1 MTRGADQATPMS
13 QCLVSFGSN
22 LGTRESAI
30 AQAARDMAGRSRV
43 ANFRASRLFETPP
56 IGGPSGQEPFLN
68 GVAAFDTDA
77 DACEVLG
84 WLQDLE
90 DRLGR
95 LRKQRWGARAIDLDV
110 VLHGNLIGGAS
121 DLTVPHPRYTARRF
135 VLRPACDVAAEYRDP
150 RFGWSIGRLAR
161 HLDAGNASMALV
173 GCDAATRRDLC
184 QRLRSR
190 FGLLT
195 FEECPLPGPMSVIAN
210 APSLAERVAVPQ
222 GDTERGSGE
231 GEPGRVR
238 VLDDAP
244 WVSAF
249 VPDLPT
255 QAGNSGSP
263 TGPGGR
269 IDEECQQ
276 RSVPRLI
283 ARMQWTREEDRW
295 PAPHRIWPCT
305 SGWPEYRL
313 EVDDLDWAA
322 GEIKSA
328 LDSMRCAIMPVTE
341 DGNWW

>member
-1 MTRGADQATPMS
+1 MS

-30 AQAARDMAGRSRV
+30 AQAARDLAGRSKV
-43 ANFRASRLFETPP
+43 ANFRASRLYETPP

-135 VLRPACDVAAEYRDP
+135 VLKPACDVAAEYRDP

-161 HLDAGNASMALV
+161 HLDAGNASMALF

-184 QRLRSR
+184 ERLRSR

-195 FEECPLPGPMSVIAN
+195 FEESPLPGPMSVIAN
-210 APSLAERVAVPQ
+210 APSLAGRTVIAS
-222 GDTERGSGE
+222 GDTEWGSPKRGGE
-231 GEPGRVR
+231 GERGHVR
-238 VLDDAP
+238 VLDDSP

-255 QAGNSGSP
+255 QAAHGEGLGDPSL
-263 TGPGGR
+263 R
-269 IDEECQQ
+269 FDDDCQE

-283 ARMQWTREEDRW
+283 ARMQWTRQEERW
-295 PAPHRIWPCT
+295 PAPHRIWPST

-328 LDSMRCAIMPVTE
+328 LDSMRCPIVARTE

>member
-1 MTRGADQATPMS
+1 MS

-30 AQAARDMAGRSRV
+30 AQAARSLAGRARV
-43 ANFRASRLFETPP
+43 ANFRASRLYETPP

-68 GVAAFDTDA
+68 AVAAFDTAA

-135 VLRPACDVAAEYRDP
+135 VLWPACDVAAQYRDP
-150 RFGWSIGRLAR
+150 RFGWSIGQLAR
-161 HLDAGNASMALV
+161 HLDAGNASMALI
-173 GCDAATRRDLC
+173 GCDAATRSDLC

-210 APSLAERVAVPQ
+210 APSLVERVAVPQ
-222 GDTERGSGE
+222 GDSDRGGAVERGKI
-231 GEPGRVR
+231 RVP
-238 VLDDAP
+238 DGTP

-255 QAGNSGSP
+255 LAGEGD
-263 TGPGGR
+263 GPAGR
-269 IDEECQQ
+269 AQ
-276 RSVPRLI
+276 RSDEPCQERSIPRLI
-283 ARMQWTREEDRW
+283 ARMQWTREEERW
-295 PAPHRIWPCT
+295 PAPHRIWPST
-305 SGWPEYRL
+305 TGWPEYRL

-328 LDSMRCAIMPVTE
+328 LDSMRCEIEPITD